1 MSGDWNGAA
10 DEEEERWTVQL
21 RMQQTAEYSAGN
33 SYKVEERR
41 NQQEK
46 IKRRCSSGGRST
58 GASVASISG
67 ASGKRNRKKLA
78 YIVFILLLIIYDC
91 IWHHVKRLS

>member
-46 IKRRCSSGGRST
+46 IATVNQLLFLKEQ
-58 GASVASISG
+58 
-67 ASGKRNRKKLA
+67 KLFL
-78 YIVFILLLIIYDC
+78 VGTSLLLEQNPSRKE
-91 IWHHVKRLS
+91 VQ